1 MEEVLVKQLELHQ
14 RLVELN
20 ASYVKSFGFQTDSVP
35 ISAFNMAC
43 NRNIMSHEI
52 FTYYWH
58 DWGRAREVP
67 SEVSREVVISENWRR
82 LSEILISQLIAA
94 LSGFEFCSK
103 AAILV
108 ELSPVPNKGRGRTYL
123 SYIFEQSYRLE
134 IISEDDFNGW
144 SGLIELRN
152 CYVHNNAY
160 SDRDFEFTA
169 CGYPAVKMLAG
180 KQPKISLAAH
190 FEYISWS
197 IEAYARWCNGMFNS
211 GGDKYVENLVRQP
224 IL

>member
-20 ASYVKSFGFQTDSVP
+20 DSYVKSFGFQTDSVP

-58 DWGRAREVP
+58 EWGKERKMP
-67 SEVSREVVISENWRR
+67 SEVSRGDIISENGKR
-82 LSEILISQLIAA
+82 LAETLNSQLIAA

-108 ELSPVPNKGRGRTYL
+108 DLSPVPKKDRGRTYL
-123 SYIFEQSYRLE
+123 SYIFEQSYRLGV
-134 IISEDDFNGW
+134 ISEDDFNGW

-152 CYVHNNAY
+152 CYVHNNGY
-160 SDRDFEFTA
+160 SDVDFEYTA
-169 CGYPAVKMLAG
+169 SGYPAIKMVTG
-180 KQPKISLAAH
+180 KQPKISIGAH

-197 IEAYARWCNGMFNS
+197 IEAYARWCGGMFNS
-211 GGDKYVENLVRQP
+211 GGDKYVENLVKQP